1 MFDVNYKEALANSL
15 KISDLSLLDSIVGS
29 DELKFLLSKLDA
41 QCFTPEN
48 HKNKSQIDTMDFSNI
63 KNPKFCA
70 NLHVHTNASDG
81 LANIEQILEASL
93 KIADDNAQKQNFGF
107 LLAITDHDTVKNAQK
122 ALQIVTKNK
131 DKYKHLKLAL
141 GVEISTVATNFSN
154 QIKTLDIHTLLY
166 GINPFENRLND
177 FLEKKMELKLEL
189 ANKTLNN
196 LKENL
201 SPLLVDLG
209 LSLNLEDAAKIHPMI
224 TKGQDEVS
232 HPLKKYIFARTLY
245 SYYVEN
251 NPEILELLK
260 NENINNDFL
269 SYEKPVFKFKS
280 MFNNERYFYIYKV
293 ALEKYL
299 NFITDNKYSIAL
311 SEIPENIEQ
320 YLLKAKEICEMSHP
334 ARDISLDAFSE
345 FSETLKFINT
355 LEYGLISIAHPAR
368 INTNYINSDLFSFFD
383 EFWNVYKTFGAQ
395 RAYAY
400 EKYYQ
405 SYSSPKHF
413 ERLTAI
419 DETAKKYRLAYTG
432 GIDSHGYGICSR
444 A

>member
-1 MFDVNYKEALANSL
+1 MK
-15 KISDLSLLDSIVGS
+15 
-29 DELKFLLSKLDA
+29 
-41 QCFTPEN
+41 
-48 HKNKSQIDTMDFSNI
+48 
-63 KNPKFCA
+63 
-70 NLHVHTNASDG
+70 
-81 LANIEQILEASL
+81 
-93 KIADDNAQKQNFGF
+93 
-107 LLAITDHDTVKNAQK
+107 
-122 ALQIVTKNK
+122 
-131 DKYKHLKLAL
+131 LKL
-141 GVEISTVATNFSN
+141 
-154 QIKTLDIHTLLY
+154 K
-166 GINPFENRLND
+166 
-177 FLEKKMELKLEL
+177 L

-209 LSLNLEDAAKIHPMI
+209 LSLNLEEAAKIHPMI
-224 TKGQDEVS
+224 IKGQDEVS

-251 NPEILELLK
+251 NSEILEILK
-260 NENINNDFL
+260 KENINNDFL
-269 SYEKPVFKFKS
+269 SYEKPVFKYKS

-334 ARDISLDAFSE
+334 ARDRSLDGFSE

-368 INTNYINSDLFSFFD
+368 INTNYINTDLFSFFN

-405 SYSSPKHF
+405 SYSASKHF

-419 DETAKKYRLAYTG
+419 DETAKKYGLAYTG